1 MNMKT
6 KSLLMLAVLA
16 LLATVGF
23 TSCDELAVEDNPM
36 QSYLTMRTSDV
47 TLTVGDTYLRKAV
60 AAGTAVVVYSSS
72 DATVATVDQQGKVTA
87 INPGTVKITAQTTGL
102 NAEGKKIYLA
112 EEKSYKVTVKA
123 DLSTP
128 LTLQVRKAGTI
139 IVNSPQPGM
148 QYSLNGGA
156 KKAVPDGT
164 AINGG
169 DLSVGDK
176 VSFYG
181 DGTNITAYYGTTYT
195 TIKGGTAEVKAYG
208 NIMSLVDEENFATN
222 KTLTAIYT
230 FVRLFRDYTTLIDA
244 SDLLLPATTL
254 SGYCYYGMFN
264 GCTSLTAAPAK
275 LPAMTLTVY
284 CYYNMFKGCTSL
296 IAAPE
301 LPATDLTGASYCYY
315 GMFNG
320 CTSLTT
326 APKLPA
332 TTLGYACYYGMFNG
346 CTSLIAAPELPA
358 TDLTGARNCY
368 GTMFAGC
375 TSLIAAPELK
385 ATKIDVDCYNCM
397 FQGCTSLTTAPAE
410 LPAMTTASQ
419 CYAGMFYNCT
429 SLTTAPKLPAT
440 TLAYACYYFMF
451 SGCTSL
457 TATPKLPAPATSL
470 ATGCYNNMFSG
481 CTSLTNA
488 YVKAT
493 FTTSGSACYDMFA
506 GCTNAATLHTTAANQ
521 ASWDGVMGPTKTW
534 STWTTASDWTD

>member
-1 MNMKT
+1 MKT

-47 TLTVGDTYLRKAV
+47 TLKVGETYVRKAV

-87 INPGTVKITAQTTGL
+87 INPGSVKITAQTTGL

-264 GCTSLTAAPAK
+264 GCTSLTAAP
-275 LPAMTLTVY
+275 
-284 CYYNMFKGCTSL
+284 
-296 IAAPE
+296 E

-315 GMFNG
+315 SMFQG
-320 CTSLTT
+320 CTSLT
-326 APKLPA
+326 
-332 TTLGYACYYGMFNG
+332 
-346 CTSLIAAPELPA
+346 AAPELPA
-358 TDLTGARNCY
+358 TTLTANCY
-368 GTMFAGC
+368 RSMFGGC
-375 TSLIAAPELK
+375 TSLTAAPELP
-385 ATKIDVDCYNCM
+385 ATALASYCYYNM
-397 FQGCTSLTTAPAE
+397 FNGCTSLTTAPAE
-410 LPAMTTASQ
+410 LPAMTMASA

-440 TLAYACYYFMF
+440 TLASDCYYCMF
-451 SGCTSL
+451 AGCTSL
-457 TATPKLPAPATSL
+457 TATPKLPATAL
-470 ATGCYNNMFSG
+470 ASYCYYNMFNG

-488 YVKAT
+488 YVKAAYAT
-493 FTTSGSACYDMFA
+493 FSWECNGMFI
-506 GCTNAATLHTTAANQ
+506 GCTNTATLHTTAANK
-521 ASWDGVMGPTKTW
+521 ASWDGVMGPTNPW

>member
-1 MNMKT
+1 
-6 KSLLMLAVLA
+6 MLAVLA

-36 QSYLTMRTSDV
+36 QAYLTMRTSDV

-301 LPATDLTGASYCYY
+301 LPATDLTGA
-315 GMFNG
+315 
-320 CTSLTT
+320 
-326 APKLPA
+326 
-332 TTLGYACYYGMFNG
+332 
-346 CTSLIAAPELPA
+346 
-358 TDLTGARNCY
+358 RNCY